1 MAKADSQDFRPTAR
15 SWRAKS
21 RPVSIKYCIPNRLSI
36 SMWPMQRYAILAI
49 SCWSGFLVMGFEM
62 LSGRILA
69 PTFGSG
75 IYVWGAVITVF
86 MTALSLGYLIGGRL
100 SMKQPNMARLCL
112 LHAISGA
119 LLLPVLVFE
128 LPVLDGIFGITQDPR
143 LGSLLASVVLFSA
156 PAVIAGMVTPYAVRL
171 LVDNAQD
178 AGFYAGLQYFFST
191 FFSAAGTLL
200 TSFWFVLLFDVDQI
214 LLLLFGITEL
224 VALTAFLL
232 SRKRV

>member
-1 MAKADSQDFRPTAR
+1 
-15 SWRAKS
+15 
-21 RPVSIKYCIPNRLSI
+21 
-36 SMWPMQRYAILAI
+36 MQRIAILAI

-69 PTFGSG
+69 PTFGSS
-75 IYVWGAVITVF
+75 IYVWGAIITVF
-86 MTALSLGYLIGGRL
+86 MLALSLGYLLGGRF
-100 SMKQPNMARLCL
+100 SMKQPTMAKLCL
-112 LHAISGA
+112 IHAAAGA
-119 LLLPVLVFE
+119 MLLPVLVFE
-128 LPVLDGIFGITQDPR
+128 IPVLDAIFGITQDPR
-143 LGSLLASVVLFSA
+143 LGSLIASVILFFA
-156 PAVIAGMVTPYAVRL
+156 PAVLSGMVTPYAVRL
-171 LVDNAQD
+171 LVEDAQA

-214 LLLLFGITEL
+214 LLLLFGITEA

>member
-1 MAKADSQDFRPTAR
+1 
-15 SWRAKS
+15 
-21 RPVSIKYCIPNRLSI
+21 
-36 SMWPMQRYAILAI
+36 MWPMQRYAILAI

-69 PTFGSG
+69 PTFGGG

-100 SMKQPNMARLCL
+100 SMKQPSMARLCL

-200 TSFWFVLLFDVDQI
+200 TSFWFVLIFEVDQI
-214 LLLLFGITEL
+214 LLLLFGITQA
-224 VALTAFLL
+224 VALTAYLI
-232 SRKRV
+232 SRKRT

>member
-1 MAKADSQDFRPTAR
+1 MAKADSQDFRPTAE

-21 RPVSIKYCIPNRLSI
+21 RPVSIKYCISNRLSI
-36 SMWPMQRYAILAI
+36 SMWSMQRYAILAI

-100 SMKQPNMARLCL
+100 SMKQPSIARLCL

-200 TSFWFVLLFDVDQI
+200 TSFWFVLIFEVDQI
-214 LLLLFGITEL
+214 LLLLFGITQA
-224 VALTAFLL
+224 VALTAYLI
-232 SRKRV
+232 SRKRT